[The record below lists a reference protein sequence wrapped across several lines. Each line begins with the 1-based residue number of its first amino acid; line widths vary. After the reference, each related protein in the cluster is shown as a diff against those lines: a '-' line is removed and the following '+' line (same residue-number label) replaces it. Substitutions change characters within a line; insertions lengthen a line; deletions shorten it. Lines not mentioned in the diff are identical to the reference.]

1 MSKQLSRREFM
12 RNAGL
17 AGTGLALAAC
27 APVAQ
32 DGAMDDGSMMAEKE
46 TAYIFD
52 YDPTGTDAWVEAD
65 QQFIDYFTEKYPDYE
80 IIREQAPWAGFTEK
94 LLTSIAGGSEY
105 DVIYGY
111 WQWLPLFIEN
121 NVIGPLDDLIDSDTE
136 ISADDFFDYAKETI
150 EGETYG
156 LAWFISGWLH
166 WYNLSAVN
174 EAGATTPKEM
184 NENGD
189 WDYDAWYQFAKEF
202 TSEQDGVPIYGYEM
216 GSGRSVSVYVMLAW
230 AWGTEQWN
238 DDFSASIMD
247 NEENVALW
255 KWIQQFYLEGLTPPA
270 RLQHDRAADQLYERP
285 LHGHHGRP
293 VVHAHDRP
301 GRRAR
306 SLRHRHG
313 ALPHG
318 AERTVLRRRAQ
329 LFLLFQQPRQRRSGL
344 GLVQGALLLRSRSQH
359 LCQDRR
365 RPLPVDQARRA
376 GHRLRMGGYGGLR
389 GDPPDSAHLSH
400 EPQRVRVDQ
409 HVLERGLG
417 RDGSGNTPHRG
428 DPRAARRRVDRP
440 RELVT
445 AIPGGQ
451 SFPRRLAAD
460 YHPLTAHHLPRAA
473 NCRLPTTDH

>member
-1 MSKQLSRREFM
+1 MTKQLSRREFM

-32 DGAMDDGSMMAEKE
+32 DGAMDEGTMMAEKE

-65 QQFIDYFTEKYPDYE
+65 QQFIEYFTEKYPDYE

-94 LLTSIAGGSEY
+94 LLTSIAGGSKY

-150 EGETYG
+150 EGETFG

-184 NENGD
+184 NNNGD

-247 NEENVALW
+247 NQENTALW
-255 KWIQQFYLEGLTPPA
+255 KWIQQFYLEGLTPQPGASTTEQPISYTNGRSMATMAGQWYTRTIVQDGAPDLFDIGMVPFPKGPSGQYSVAALNSFYFSSSPGNVDPA
-270 RLQHDRAADQLYERP
+270 WAWYKERSFSEAAAGIYAKIGGGRFPSIKRVAPATVYEWEDTEVYEAIRP
-285 LHGHHGRP
+285 ILRTYRTSPKESEWINTYWNVAWDEMVLATRP
-293 VVHAHDRP
+293 VEEILGQLAEE
-301 GRRAR
+301 
-306 SLRHRHG
+306 ST
-313 ALPHG
+313 AL
-318 AERTVLRRRAQ
+318 VN
-329 LFLLFQQPRQRRSGL
+329 S
-344 GLVQGALLLRSRSQH
+344 
-359 LCQDRR
+359 
-365 RPLPVDQARRA
+365 
-376 GHRLRMGGYGGLR
+376 
-389 GDPPDSAHLSH
+389 
-400 EPQRVRVDQ
+400 
-409 HVLERGLG
+409 
-417 RDGSGNTPHRG
+417 
-428 DPRAARRRVDRP
+428 
-440 RELVT
+440 
-445 AIPGGQ
+445 
-451 SFPRRLAAD
+451 
-460 YHPLTAHHLPRAA
+460 
-473 NCRLPTTDH
+473 

>member
-1 MSKQLSRREFM
+1 MTKKLSRREFM

-32 DGAMDDGSMMAEKE
+32 DGAMDDGSMMAEKQ

-65 QQFIDYFTEKYPDYE
+65 QLFIEYFTEKYPDYE

-121 NVIGPLDDLIDSDTE
+121 NVIGPLDDLIDADTE

-184 NENGD
+184 NENGN
-189 WDYDAWYQFAKEF
+189 WDYDAWHQFAKEY

-255 KWIQQFYLEGLTPPA
+255 KWIQQFYLEGLTPLPGSSTTEQPISYTNGRSMATMAGQWYTRTIVQDGAPDLFDIGMVPFPKGPSGQYSVAALNSFYFSSSPGNVDPA
-270 RLQHDRAADQLYERP
+270 WAWYKERSFSEAAAGIYAKIGGGRFPSIKRVAPATVYEWEDTEVYEAIRP
-285 LHGHHGRP
+285 ILRTYRTSPKESEWINTYWNVAWDEMVLGTRP
-293 VVHAHDRP
+293 VEEILGQLAEE
-301 GRRAR
+301 
-306 SLRHRHG
+306 ST
-313 ALPHG
+313 AL
-318 AERTVLRRRAQ
+318 VN
-329 LFLLFQQPRQRRSGL
+329 S
-344 GLVQGALLLRSRSQH
+344 
-359 LCQDRR
+359 
-365 RPLPVDQARRA
+365 
-376 GHRLRMGGYGGLR
+376 
-389 GDPPDSAHLSH
+389 
-400 EPQRVRVDQ
+400 
-409 HVLERGLG
+409 
-417 RDGSGNTPHRG
+417 
-428 DPRAARRRVDRP
+428 
-440 RELVT
+440 
-445 AIPGGQ
+445 
-451 SFPRRLAAD
+451 
-460 YHPLTAHHLPRAA
+460 
-473 NCRLPTTDH
+473 